1 MKELKPGDKVIIK
14 PKGRGILN
22 RQFLECYDEFGYC
35 TVVSRSTTGF
45 YVAVPNVSDSPF
57 FAGEKQIVN
66 VITADCLLL
75 CYVVDKSSTID
86 SRINQF
92 CNLFSK

>member
-1 MKELKPGDKVIIK
+1 MNGLKPGDKAVIK
-14 PKGRGILN
+14 RKGRGILN
-22 RQFLECYDEFGYC
+22 KEFLKCYDEYGC
-35 TVVSRSTTGF
+35 CEIVSRSTTGF
-45 YVAVPNVSDSPF
+45 YVAVPNISDSPF
-57 FAGEKQIVN
+57 FAGEKQIIN
-66 VITADCLLL
+66 IINDDCLLL